1 MDCVDRERRTD
12 CGKASW
18 ARGDRCS
25 SETGLLR
32 GFIATSTAVVPKGY
46 KGPPTGP
53 VSPRAM
59 STSPCAASRPSNLLV
74 SVVINGVFTVG
85 SLSLEGGLS
94 YDCPPEPHQR
104 RACPVK
110 LGLSMQPGQHSN
122 LFFGESAQ
130 QKAASNLTKIAR
142 IPPAPRPI

>member
-1 MDCVDRERRTD
+1 MECVDRERRTD

-25 SETGLLR
+25 SERGLPR
-32 GFIATSTAVVPKGY
+32 GFMATSTAVVPKGY

-53 VSPRAM
+53 
-59 STSPCAASRPSNLLV
+59 AAYA
-74 SVVINGVFTVG
+74 VVVNGVFT
-85 SLSLEGGLS
+85 
-94 YDCPPEPHQR
+94 
-104 RACPVK
+104 

-142 IPPAPRPI
+142 IPPAPRAI